1 MTWWIVKCNIHGY
14 YHMTFKCKIMHVT
27 VRSQSQP
34 TLGFSSSALPS
45 FSSSSS
51 SARAAATS
59 GSRGIPYSTFA
70 LLACVRKVKD
80 EAQGTKSNLD
90 SNLLG
95 RTQDFSG
102 KYSFSCPFQSR
113 DSWRPRR
120 LKCCV
125 LVWTTTLCHDQ
136 YFRLLNKPGIVG
148 LPSSL

>member
-1 MTWWIVKCNIHGY
+1 MMNCQMQHTWVLPHDFQVQDHACDSQ
-14 YHMTFKCKIMHVT
+14 VT
-27 VRSQSQP
+27 I
-34 TLGFSSSALPS
+34 TTHLGFLILCIALILLFFQLSKSSSHIWV
-45 FSSSSS
+45 
-51 SARAAATS
+51 
-59 GSRGIPYSTFA
+59 SRNPIQHLCLVGLCEKGERWSP
-70 LLACVRKVKD
+70 
-80 EAQGTKSNLD
+80 GMKSNLD

-113 DSWRPRR
+113 DSQRRPRR

-136 YFRLLNKPGIVG
+136 YSRLLNKPGIVG